1 VPTFNKHTLRPGA
14 AIAAVLLLL
23 GLFPAAGSLRADEI
37 SSDAGTKSLDF
48 LRFAVGARPAALGTA
63 FAALSDDASGCFWNP
78 AGLTDAPDRE
88 LFFTHQRLIADMS
101 QSAAAYV
108 FNVERFKVGVSM
120 NYFSAGEMERREV
133 HSVEAQGTFSP
144 FDMALGVSAA
154 MRVNEMVSAGVTAR
168 WVHENLDSYT
178 ASAMLF
184 DIGVRSKTIF
194 PGLSAALSV
203 RNLGTQLKYEN
214 KGYDAPLEVA
224 IGAAYHKGLPWAD
237 GAATVTAEV
246 VRPNDDDARL
256 ALGAEYGWRE
266 MLYGRVGYRSGL
278 NNEDMS
284 FGFGI
289 VYMQLRFDYAF
300 VPYVE
305 GLGDSHRF
313 SFNYNF

>member
-1 VPTFNKHTLRPGA
+1 VLKNYKRFTSA
-14 AIAAVLLLL
+14 ATTLLLL
-23 GLFPAAGSLRADEI
+23 IVVFQAGNLRADGI
-37 SSDAGTKSLDF
+37 SSDAGTTALNF
-48 LRFAVGARPAALGTA
+48 LKTAVGARPAAMGTA
-63 FAALSDDASGCFWNP
+63 FAALSDEASACFWNP
-78 AGLTDAPDRE
+78 AGLTDARE
-88 LFFTHQRLIADMS
+88 REVFFTHQRLIADMS

-108 FNVERFKVGVSM
+108 FDVERFKVGVSM
-120 NYFSAGEMERREV
+120 NYFSAGELERRAV
-133 HSVEAQGTFSP
+133 NSVEAEGTFSP

-154 MRVNEMVSAGVTAR
+154 MRVNEMVSVGVTAR
-168 WVHENLDSYT
+168 WVHENLDSQT

-184 DIGVRSKTIF
+184 DIGVKSRTII
-194 PGLSAALSV
+194 PGLTAALSV
-203 RNLGTQLKYEN
+203 RNLGTQLKFEN
-214 KGYDAPLEVA
+214 QGFDAPREVA
-224 IGAAYHKGLPWAD
+224 VGAAYHKNLPWAD
-237 GAATVTAEV
+237 GGATLVAEI

-289 VYMQLRFDYAF
+289 NYMQLRFDYAF

-313 SFNYNF
+313 SFNYWF

>member
-1 VPTFNKHTLRPGA
+1 MPTFNKHTLRPGA
-14 AIAAVLLLL
+14 AVAALLLL
-23 GLFPAAGSLRADEI
+23 TGLFPAAGSLRADDI
-37 SSDAGTKSLDF
+37 NSSTGTTALNF
-48 LRFAVGARPAALGTA
+48 LKTAVGARAAALGTA
-63 FAALSDDASGCFWNP
+63 YTALSDDAAGCFWNP
-78 AGLTDAPDRE
+78 AGLTDAPERE

-108 FNVERFKVGVSM
+108 FDVDRFKVGVSM
-120 NYFSAGEMERREV
+120 NYFSAGELERRETN
-133 HSVEAQGTFSP
+133 SVEAQGTFSP

-154 MRVNEMVSAGVTAR
+154 MRVNELVSAGVTAR
-168 WVHENLDSYT
+168 WVHENLDSQT

-184 DIGVRSKTIF
+184 DIGVRSRTII

-214 KGYDAPLEVA
+214 KGYDAPREVA
-224 IGAAYHKGLPWAD
+224 VGASYHKGLPWAR
-237 GAATVTAEV
+237 GAATVTAEI
-246 VRPNDDDARL
+246 VRPNDNDARL
-256 ALGAEYGWRE
+256 AFGAEYGWRE

-313 SFNYNF
+313 SFNYSF